1 MFRFV
6 TELSSLDPIATE
18 RILIE
23 GVKNRDQKVF
33 ERLYDNYSGALLG
46 VVLRIVNDQGQAE
59 EILQEVFVKIWNN
72 IGGYDPSKAR
82 LFTWMLNIAR
92 NAAIDATRSKQYK
105 TGEKNQRLEDS
116 VNKVNRIRKVVQE
129 TDHIG
134 LKELVGKLKPENRQI
149 IDLMYF
155 GGYTQDEIAK
165 EFDMPLGTVKTRA
178 RAGIQQLREL
188 MGEDRK

>member
-6 TELSSLDPIATE
+6 KQLSATDPITIESSLV
-18 RILIE
+18 E
-23 GVKNRDQKVF
+23 GVKNRNQQVF

-46 VVLRIVNDQGQAE
+46 VILRIINEQAQAE
-59 EILQEVFVKIWNN
+59 DILQEVFIKIWNN
-72 IGGYDPSKAR
+72 IGSYDASKSR
-82 LFTWMLNIAR
+82 LFTWMMNIAR
-92 NAAIDATRSKQYK
+92 NAAIDATRSKQFK
-105 TGEKNQRLEDS
+105 TGEQNRRLEDS
-116 VNKVNRIRKVVQE
+116 VNKVNRAQKVTQD

-134 LKELVGKLKPENRQI
+134 LKELVAKLKPENRQV

-165 EFDMPLGTVKTRA
+165 EFAIPLGTVKTRA

-188 MGEDRK
+188 MGEEKK